1 MTAVQSKTPLT
12 AADSAWLRMEEPT
25 NLMTIT
31 GVLTF
36 REPIGRAHWLE
47 LLRERFL
54 PHLRFRQ
61 RVHEPR
67 VRLGK
72 PSWVLDDDFDL
83 ERHLISARLPGD
95 GGQQELENYVSEL
108 IATP

>member
-1 MTAVQSKTPLT
+1 MPDAPVKIPLT

-36 REPIGRAHWLE
+36 REVMARDCLLG
-47 LLRERFL
+47 LLRDRFIT
-54 PHLRFRQ
+54 HERFRQ
-61 RVHEPR
+61 RVQEPR

-72 PSWVLDDDFDL
+72 PSWIADDTFDL
-83 ERHLISARLPGD
+83 ERHVISARL
-95 GGQQELENYVSEL
+95 
-108 IATP
+108 